1 MVNKNGYLR
10 TIEALISVIALLAVL
25 LVIMPKEQI
34 EKKVPDIV
42 TSSHNYFLDL
52 VINSPEHRSCILNGN
67 LNKDKCPLPIE
78 CEECGQ
84 IGKTIECD
92 NKLDNAL
99 KIVEAAGFTT
109 KCLVCKTT
117 PLPLD
122 RSCFFKDEAANFPDT
137 DIYVNSVLVTDGDN
151 ERLVRL
157 FSYTS

>member
-52 VINSPEHRSCILNGN
+52 VINSKEERNCILNGN
-67 LNKDKCPLPIE
+67 LKAIKCPSQIE

-84 IGKTIECD
+84 IGNTIEC
-92 NKLDNAL
+92 NTKLDNAL

-109 KCLVCKTT
+109 KCLVCKTKPT
-117 PLPLD
+117 D
-122 RSCFFKDEAANFPDT
+122 RSCFFKDSEVKFPDT
-137 DIYVNSVLVTDGDN
+137 DIYVNSVLVIDGDN